1 MGVILILLT
10 HFNCSFETITDCQ
23 CNGHSSCGLDGR
35 TCIQPCED
43 HSEGA
48 HCDKCSRG
56 YYGNPVNGGECNAC
70 QVWPLT
76 QFYSFSI
83 FYENCPPGELIS
95 LIGEEIVLFPFFSN
109 SLILVLDPW
118 RTFLTLHGSLQ
129 NHQVCSFGNLRDK
142 RTHVRCWAQG
152 AEVPGLLSKT
162 KKTNLDCA

>member
-1 MGVILILLT
+1 MDLNLTERVSKQRFFSFPLRGWSLLNVVLLVLLKMS
-10 HFNCSFETITDCQ
+10 HFHCSFETISDCQ

-76 QFYSFSI
+76 QFYFFSL
-83 FYENCPPGELIS
+83 FYGNCPPGELIS
-95 LIGEEIVLFPFFSN
+95 LIGEIVRL
-109 SLILVLDPW
+109 
-118 RTFLTLHGSLQ
+118 
-129 NHQVCSFGNLRDK
+129 
-142 RTHVRCWAQG
+142 
-152 AEVPGLLSKT
+152 
-162 KKTNLDCA
+162 

>member
-1 MGVILILLT
+1 MGVIFFLLKMS
-10 HFNCSFETITDCQ
+10 HFHCSFETISDCQ

-76 QFYSFSI
+76 QFYSFSL
-83 FYENCPPGELIS
+83 FF
-95 LIGEEIVLFPFFSN
+95 GEEIVIFPFFQQFPHLGLG
-109 SLILVLDPW
+109 SLKSFWSWLGAPH
-118 RTFLTLHGSLQ
+118 RPLTLPSGWRDTKHC
-129 NHQVCSFGNLRDK
+129 QVCRNSHRGWQNNWCKPWLC
-142 RTHVRCWAQG
+142 VC
-152 AEVPGLLSKT
+152 
-162 KKTNLDCA
+162 